1 MRSASRTRTH
11 TGDADAAL
19 TAQAKRQLRDLGSS
33 AAKKLGQHFLVDR
46 FVLETIIAAADLAP
60 DDLVVEVG
68 PGLGVLTEELGRR
81 AGKVVAVEV
90 DSGLALALE
99 ARLSNSS
106 PVRVVNANIL
116 DVDPGDLVREEGG
129 ADEGQA
135 RYKVVAN
142 LPYYVAAPILRHF
155 LEAAARPA
163 LIVVMVQ
170 KEVGQSIA
178 ASPGRMSIQGVSVQ
192 VYGNPTI
199 VGIVPPRAFCPEPK
213 VDSAIVR
220 IDVLPQ
226 PAVKSDIAGFFEVV
240 RAGFSAPR
248 KQLRNSLSMGLQVGA
263 AEAEDLLSEA
273 GIGPER
279 RPGTLSIAEWCRLS
293 EACTR
298 RGKR

>member
-1 MRSASRTRTH
+1 M
-11 TGDADAAL
+11 
-19 TAQAKRQLRDLGSS
+19 
-33 AAKKLGQHFLVDR
+33 
-46 FVLETIIAAADLAP
+46 
-60 DDLVVEVG
+60 G
-68 PGLGVLTEELGRR
+68 PGLGVLTEALGSR

-90 DSGLALALE
+90 DSGLASALE
-99 ARLSNSS
+99 ARLSNAS

-116 DVDPGDLVREEGG
+116 DVDPGDLVRGERD
-129 ADEGQA
+129 ADGRQA

-178 ASPGRMSIQGVSVQ
+178 AGPGRMSMLGVSVQ
-192 VYGNPTI
+192 VYGTPTI
-199 VGIVPPRAFCPEPK
+199 VGLVPPRAFYPEPK

-226 PAVKSDIAGFFEVV
+226 PAVESDDIPGFFEVV
-240 RAGFSAPR
+240 RAGFKAPR

-263 AEAEDLLSEA
+263 ADAEDLLSEA

-279 RPGTLSIAEWCRLS
+279 RPGTLSIAEWGRLS
-293 EACTR
+293 EAFTR